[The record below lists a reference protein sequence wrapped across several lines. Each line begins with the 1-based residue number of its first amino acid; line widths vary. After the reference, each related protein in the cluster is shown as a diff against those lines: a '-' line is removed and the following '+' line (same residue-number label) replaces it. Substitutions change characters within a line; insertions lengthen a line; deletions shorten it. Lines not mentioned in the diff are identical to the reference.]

1 MKKEV
6 RLKCNL
12 GLCRSYDIVNNVFD
26 SVRAV
31 YKGLNNI
38 KSETGVKTGVAITGL
53 GIHFD
58 SVKDKLGFS
67 ISVEK
72 KELRQC
78 GRYAYAY

>member
-1 MKKEV
+1 M
-6 RLKCNL
+6 
-12 GLCRSYDIVNNVFD
+12 NNVFD

-38 KSETGVKTGVAITGL
+38 KSETGLGV
-53 GIHFD
+53 HFD

-72 KELRQC
+72 KELNN
-78 GRYAYAY
+78 AADITIPIKNTIDIAIKKVTE

>member
-1 MKKEV
+1 M
-6 RLKCNL
+6 
-12 GLCRSYDIVNNVFD
+12 NNVFD

-38 KSETGVKTGVAITGL
+38 KSETGVKIGL
-53 GIHFD
+53 GVHFD

-72 KELRQC
+72 KELNN
-78 GRYAYAY
+78 AADITIPIKNTIDIAIKKVTE